1 MCIRD
6 RHTRQQLPGAQLAS
20 TTHPDCILGLAR
32 MVKLDEAEPIQQA
45 QIHNALRCMS
55 ASAASYAE
63 NTHAHTT
70 EEILDVLAP
79 HIRGETPQVETR
91 RRCCHCRL
99 VWSTE
104 MIATTVFFVPYH
116 VILPAPAGGW
126 RGVGRSDAQDGA
138 QHAHQVRRHL
148 EAPES
153 HEGARPPK
161 AQRSCVGLR
170 PCAGATCPRICKQ
183 IPVWQEMRTAQAET
197 SGVRDRRIATE
208 TRVAY
213 APPSRVHPGLAA
225 RHSTPTPT
233 AGGGMR
239 GCVLRTVYISAV
251 VRRPEQTQHI

>member
-1 MCIRD
+1 MHVSLGRQLRRKHARPHHGRD
-6 RHTRQQLPGAQLAS
+6 PRCPRAAHPGGDA
-20 TTHPDCILGLAR
+20 PGRD
-32 MVKLDEAEPIQQA
+32 
-45 QIHNALRCMS
+45 
-55 ASAASYAE
+55 ASALLPLPLGMEHRNDRDDGFLCALSRDPPRAS
-63 NTHAHTT
+63 
-70 EEILDVLAP
+70 
-79 HIRGETPQVETR
+79 
-91 RRCCHCRL
+91 
-99 VWSTE
+99 
-104 MIATTVFFVPYH
+104 
-116 VILPAPAGGW
+116 GGW